1 MKMNIPQTFNGKKL
15 VHSWVYRAK
24 DGAPFGV
31 AGRYQNGTDK
41 KDIVPFFKRNG
52 SSWIIGA
59 PKEPRPLFGLD
70 CLANHPREKAVFIVE
85 GEKSAAALQTIGLC
99 ALTSQGGSGAADK
112 ADWAPLSGFKTVIL
126 WPDNDEP
133 GDKYSRAVYQCLMAL
148 EKPPEVK
155 LFKPEELL
163 ECGDC
168 VDWLQNFALDW
179 DGFQPFP
186 ETSKSWALSELMDLV
201 KKTAK
206 PVPDDSFVGFVGS
219 GAVVFN
225 KKIPGEIKSKLPP
238 VQELSEDLIP
248 EPYRPWLA
256 DVSHRMQ
263 TPSDFVTISALVVTA
278 SVIGSGCSIKPK
290 QKDGWEVIPNIWG
303 ACIARPSVAL
313 KTPCMKEAMR
323 PLEKLQEKYGELY
336 EKEKAGAEFDNL
348 ANEAKLKD
356 VKDRL
361 SKAAKGKGKDGV
373 VKSDDISTL
382 KAQYLELTQDEPPEP
397 IRRLF
402 KTNETSIQSMT
413 VLQNENPRG
422 ILTFR
427 DELMGLLAKWDRED
441 CQDER
446 AYFLEGWNG
455 DGSYTDVKIGRGL
468 TDAKNICV
476 SILGGIQPD
485 KLRRYLRQAAKGDN
499 DGLMQRLQL
508 AVWPD
513 EPENWTNVDEC
524 PDDEAQQRAYAILET
539 LADMDFTQYGAEQGE
554 HDDRPYY
561 RFSEAGQQVFN
572 DWLENLQNVKIK
584 NEGKPLMVEHFGK
597 FRSLMPSLALIFHL
611 IDMADGKP
619 ADAVSEQAARLAVQW
634 CDYLESHARRIYAM
648 ANSPESMAAA
658 ELAGKIEDSKLPN
671 PFTVRHVIR
680 KGWQELDDKE
690 VVQAACKILIDENWL
705 RMSRKPKPTTGR
717 PPAPEYHINPA
728 IFEN

>member
-1 MKMNIPQTFNGKKL
+1 MTGIPQTFSGKKL
-15 VHSWVYRAK
+15 VHSWIYRAK

-31 AGRYQNGTDK
+31 VGRYEKPGEK
-41 KDIVPFFKRNG
+41 KVVMPFFKRNG
-52 SSWIIGA
+52 SGWTTGA
-59 PKEPRPLFGLD
+59 PQEPRPLFGLD
-70 CLANHPREKAVFIVE
+70 CLAKHPREEAVFIVE
-85 GEKSAAALQTIGLC
+85 GEKSAAALQGIGIC
-99 ALTSQGGSGAADK
+99 ALTSLGGSGAANK
-112 ADWAPLSGFKTVIL
+112 ANWTPLSGFKTVIL

-133 GDKYSRAVYQCLMAL
+133 GDKYARAVYRCLMAL
-148 EKPPEVK
+148 EQSPEVK
-155 LFKPEELL
+155 LLKPEGLPPG
-163 ECGDC
+163 GDC
-168 VDWLQNFALDW
+168 VDWLQNFEPDW

-186 ETSKSWALSELMDLV
+186 EDSKSWALSELMDLAE
-201 KKTAK
+201 KTAK

-219 GAVVFN
+219 GAVVFD
-225 KKIPGEIKSKLPP
+225 KKIPAEIKSKLPP
-238 VQELSEDLIP
+238 VQALETDLIP
-248 EPYRPWLA
+248 ESYRPWLA
-256 DVSHRMQ
+256 DVSQRMQ
-263 TPSDFVTISALVVTA
+263 TLPDFVTISALVVTG

-290 QKDGWEVIPNIWG
+290 QKDGWEVVPNIWG

-323 PLEKLQEKYGELY
+323 PLDKLQEKYGELY

-348 ANEAKLKD
+348 ANESMLKD

-373 VKSDDISTL
+373 VKADDMSAL
-382 KAQYLELTQDEPPEP
+382 KAQYMELKEADDDAPK
-397 IRRLF
+397 RRLF
-402 KTNETSIQSMT
+402 KTNEVTIQAMT
-413 VLQNENPRG
+413 ILQDDNPRG
-422 ILTFR
+422 ILVFR
-427 DELMGLLAKWDRED
+427 DELMGLLTKWDRVD
-441 CQDER
+441 YADER

-468 TDAKNICV
+468 TEAKNICI
-476 SILGGIQPD
+476 SLLGGIQPD
-485 KLRRYLRQAAKGDN
+485 KLSRYLWQAAKGDN
-499 DGLMQRLQL
+499 DGLVQRLQL

-513 EPENWTNVDEC
+513 EPEHWQNVDEY
-524 PDDEAQQRAYAILET
+524 PDDEARQRAYAILET
-539 LADMDFTQYGAEQGE
+539 LAEMDFTQYGAEQGE

-584 NEGKPLMVEHFGK
+584 QEGKLLMVEHFGK

-611 IDMADGKP
+611 IDIADGKP
-619 ADAVSEQAARLAVQW
+619 VGNVSEQAARLAVKW

-648 ANSPESMAAA
+648 ADSPESIAAA

-680 KGWQELDDKE
+680 KGWQELKDKE
-690 VVQAACKILIDENWL
+690 IVQAACKILIDENWL
-705 RMSRKPKPTTGR
+705 CMSRKPKPTTGR

-728 IFEN
+728 VFSN